1 MRFSAAILLAL
12 ILALAPGVGYAA
24 SGSKASKA
32 APGAETPAAEAGV
45 EGKHAAPADAHG
57 DGEGGL
63 PQLQVHTYPS
73 QIFWLLVTFAFL
85 YVAFSKSILP
95 MIGSVVE
102 GRESHIRQ
110 NLEEA
115 QRMKDKAQAIH
126 DSYEKSLDS
135 AKFQAAQAVQEV
147 ETAVK
152 KKASDQVEAF
162 RKKSE
167 GEIKA
172 AEDRVVAV
180 KNKALGDLNDVAAE
194 VATAAAEKIAGVSA
208 DVQKAR
214 AIVDGISSKAKAA

>member
-45 EGKHAAPADAHG
+45 EGEHAAPADAH
-57 DGEGGL
+57 GEGGL

-135 AKFQAAQAVQEV
+135 AKFQAVQAVQEV